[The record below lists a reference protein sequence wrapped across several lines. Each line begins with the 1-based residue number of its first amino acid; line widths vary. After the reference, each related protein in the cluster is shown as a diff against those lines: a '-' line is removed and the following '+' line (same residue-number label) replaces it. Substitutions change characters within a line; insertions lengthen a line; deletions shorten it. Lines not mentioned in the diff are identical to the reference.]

1 MIQHL
6 SFPLG
11 NSVNSYIDL
20 ELATVQY
27 TSFDKVLSTISEIR
41 RGAELARMD
50 ILSAFRLLILHPD
63 EFELFGLHF
72 KNQFRLR
79 VVPLKLNFYN

>member
-11 NSVNSYIDL
+11 NSVNSYFDP

-27 TSFDKVLSTISEIR
+27 TSFDKVLSTISEI
-41 RGAELARMD
+41 GGDAELERIWIYSQSLD
-50 ILSAFRLLILHPD
+50 C
-63 EFELFGLHF
+63 
-72 KNQFRLR
+72 
-79 VVPLKLNFYN
+79 

>member
-11 NSVNSYIDL
+11 NSVNSYFDP

-27 TSFDKVLSTISEIR
+27 TSFDKVLSTISEIG

-50 ILSAFRLLILHPD
+50 ILSAFRLLILHPN
-63 EFELFGLHF
+63 EFELFGFHF
-72 KNQFRLR
+72 KKSILF
-79 VVPLKLNFYN
+79 

>member
-6 SFPLG
+6 SLPLG
-11 NSVNSYIDL
+11 NSVNSYFDP

-27 TSFDKVLSTISEIR
+27 TSFDKVLSTISEIG

-50 ILSAFRLLILHPD
+50 ILSTFRLLIIHPN
-63 EFELFGLHF
+63 EFELFDFHF
-72 KNQFRLR
+72 KKSILF
-79 VVPLKLNFYN
+79 